1 MTVAAVT
8 TTDAVGPRPAMTATT
23 ATDLALPAPI
33 AAATAVTAAAAA
45 PTVAA
50 TAVTAAAAPTVAAT
64 VETVVGS
71 AVAGPTGATTDV
83 IVIVIVI
90 AAATTTGVE
99 TGLIARHRADR
110 GSPGVSLAG
119 RFIGTGRRPHGT
131 RRLRAVGRGR
141 PRRRPLGTTK
151 VESTGERCRV

>member
-33 AAATAVTAAAAA
+33 A
-45 PTVAA
+45 AA